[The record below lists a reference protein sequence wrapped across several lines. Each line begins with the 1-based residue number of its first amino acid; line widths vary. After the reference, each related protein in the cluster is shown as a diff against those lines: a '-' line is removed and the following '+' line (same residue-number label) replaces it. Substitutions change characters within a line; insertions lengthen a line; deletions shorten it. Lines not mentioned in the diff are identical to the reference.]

1 MISFGLKRFL
11 AVFSKLLSRMF
22 LYCDVVIIIVC
33 VFLIKKY
40 IHSLCLYYNG
50 QGKPKQR
57 VSLGHPLTMFHTSL
71 HRLLAHLMTSTV
83 GSNSPSPYIPKDN
96 ILLDCGSDSHSTALD
111 GQTWIGD
118 ENSIFFL
125 VQHASL
131 KQCISN
137 CKRCAAILLCYPT
150 TLYNSPYI
158 SLCI

>member
-1 MISFGLKRFL
+1 MISFELKRFL

-57 VSLGHPLTMFHTSL
+57 VSLGHTPTMFHTSL
-71 HRLLAHLMTSTV
+71 HRLFAHLMTSTV
-83 GSNSPSPYIPKDN
+83 SSNSLSPYIPMDT

-111 GQTWIGD
+111 GRTWIGD

-125 VQHASL
+125 VQHASSKTMHL
-131 KQCISN
+131 
-137 CKRCAAILLCYPT
+137 
-150 TLYNSPYI
+150 
-158 SLCI
+158 